1 MKIFSPMARG
11 NGAYVIHKIL
21 AQKIP
26 DYSICSYNP
35 YWSLISPTLLFLC
48 NSKSSADIIHT
59 TPDYA
64 CWFTKKGTPLVIT
77 FHNYVIDPFM
87 ASYSSLLQ
95 RIHYKTNLLYF
106 TKLALKKAA
115 AVTSV
120 SKFTAQLLRR
130 DLGYNGKIKVIYNG
144 VDTNLFR
151 PAAQKPQRKKI
162 KVLFS
167 GNLTRRKGADLI
179 CLIAQKLEPG
189 IEILYTTGLRTKK
202 TLPDTPNIKNIGS
215 IPYSKMPLIYQD
227 ADILLF
233 PTVREGFA
241 LAAVEAMACGLP
253 VIATNCS
260 SLPELIID
268 GKGGF
273 LCKLGDVDEFA
284 ECINKLADSSGLRSE
299 MGTFNRARVEQKFTV
314 QQMVQEYMNLF
325 KSTLNSRR

>member
-1 MKIFSPMARG
+1 MKIFSPMAMG

-26 DYSICSYNP
+26 EYSICGYNP
-35 YWSLISPTLLFLC
+35 YWSLIPPTLPFLC
-48 NSKSSADIIHT
+48 NSKNDADIIHT

-64 CWFTKKGTPLVIT
+64 CWFTKKGAPLVIT

-87 ASYSSLLQ
+87 APYSSSLQ
-95 RIHYKTNLLYF
+95 RIHYRTDLRYF

-115 AVTSV
+115 AVTAV
-120 SKFTAQLLRR
+120 SKFTAQLLRS
-130 DLGYNGKIKVIYNG
+130 DLGYNGKIEVIYNG
-144 VDTNLFR
+144 VDTNVFR
-151 PAAQKPQRKKI
+151 PIRQQAQRKKTR
-162 KVLFS
+162 VLFS

-179 CLIAQKLEPG
+179 CLIAEKLQPN

-233 PTVREGFA
+233 PTVREGFG
-241 LAAVEAMACGLP
+241 LAAAEAMACGLP
-253 VIATNCS
+253 VVATDCS
-260 SLPELIID
+260 SLPELVIN

-273 LCKLGDVDEFA
+273 LCKLGDVDKFA
-284 ECINKLADSSGLRSE
+284 ECINKLADSPELRYE
-299 MGTFNRARVEQKFTV
+299 MGKFNRNRAKQKFTV
-314 QQMVQEYMNLF
+314 QQMVRKYMTLF
-325 KSTLNSRR
+325 KNTSS